1 MKKKLTNILIL
12 TFISVVLGFV
22 SGFILIVF
30 IDNMKF
36 TIDLSQYQPKELTKI
51 YDSHGELLFN
61 LYAEKRELV
70 KIVNLPQFVPNAL
83 IAIEDRDFY
92 SHKGI
97 STRGLLR
104 AFVHDITT
112 LSLSQGGSTLTQQL
126 AKNMTNKVQKRLTRK
141 IKEALFALKIE
152 MNYTK
157 EQILELYL
165 NQINYGY
172 GIWGIDMASKAF
184 FNKSPSELT
193 LAEAALLA
201 GIPQLPGY
209 YNPHKHLDRAL
220 KRQKIVL
227 EKMLEYKFITK
238 RQYETALKEK
248 IIITKRVPKKQDI
261 APYFKD
267 YIISYLLKKYGYKS
281 TFNGGLRVYTTIHRD
296 VQESLQ
302 NSMQK
307 SKYQGGIITLDPRD
321 GGILGMV
328 GGRDYSKNK
337 FNRVTQAK
345 RQCGS
350 AFKIFL
356 YTTYI
361 GHRIGTLA
369 DLWNDTP
376 IHFPD
381 ISSSKKSKKL
391 YFNES
396 EQQENEETK
405 KLLGWVP
412 HDYSKYLGPSIVY
425 DAIRESINIIAIKVL
440 LATGINEVIKTA
452 HQMGIKS
459 FLKPV
464 VSLPLGANDVTPI
477 EMADAVSPLANGG
490 FRVEPFAIEKVE
502 NSRGDV
508 IETHKVIKRRVLD
521 PQTVYV
527 MDWALKNVVKH
538 GTGRRAYIK
547 GYPIAGK
554 TGTTNNFTD
563 AWFVGFT
570 PNYVTVVY
578 TGNDDPSKSLGH
590 GRTGGSVGAP
600 IWRRAMLPILKKDV
614 PLDFPMP
621 NGIVFEKID
630 RDTGFIATSQ
640 TRRSINIPF
649 IKGTEVTKKSIGK
662 REDLLWNNL
671 KDIKWLN

>member
-1 MKKKLTNILIL
+1 MKKKLRILL
-12 TFISVVLGFV
+12 TLLASSLLLAFI
-22 SGFILIVF
+22 SGFILITF
-30 IDNMKF
+30 INSMKF

-51 YDSHGELLFN
+51 YDASGSLLFN

-70 KIVNLPQFVPNAL
+70 RLKNLPEFVPNAV

-97 STRGLLR
+97 STRGLMR

-112 LSLSQGGSTLTQQL
+112 FSMSQGGSTITQQL
-126 AKNMTNKVQKRLTRK
+126 AKNMTNKAQKRITRK
-141 IKEALFALKIE
+141 INEALFALKIE

-157 EQILELYL
+157 NQIVELYI

-172 GIWGIDMASKAF
+172 GIWGIAMASQAF
-184 FNKSPSELT
+184 FNKTPSELT
-193 LAEAALLA
+193 LAQAALLA
-201 GIPQLPGY
+201 GLPQLPGY
-209 YNPHKHLDRAL
+209 YNPHKYLDRAIR
-220 KRQKIVL
+220 RQRIVL
-227 EKMLEYKFITK
+227 KKMLEYKFITK
-238 RQYETALKEK
+238 RNYDDALKEK
-248 IIITKRVPKKQDI
+248 IIISNKKKKAEEI

-267 YIISYLLKKYGYKS
+267 HIVTYLLKKYGYKA
-281 TFNGGLRVYTTIHRD
+281 TFNGGLKVYTTLRRD
-296 VQESLQ
+296 VQVSLR
-302 NSMQK
+302 NSLSK
-307 SKYQGGIITLDPRD
+307 SKKQGGIITLDPRT
-321 GGILGMV
+321 GAILGMV
-328 GGRDYSKNK
+328 GGKNYSENK

-376 IHFPD
+376 IHFPS
-381 ISSSKKSKKL
+381 ISSSSKTKKL
-391 YFNES
+391 YINED
-396 EQQENEETK
+396 EPNEDEETK
-405 KLLGWVP
+405 RLLGWIP
-412 HDYSKYLGPSIVY
+412 HDYSKYSGPSIVY

-464 VSLPLGANDVTPI
+464 VSLPLGANEVTPL

-490 FRVEPFAIEKVE
+490 FRVEPFSIEKIE
-502 NSRGDV
+502 NARGDI
-508 IETHKVIKRRVLD
+508 IESHKIIKRKVLD
-521 PQTVYV
+521 GQTVYV
-527 MDWALKNVVKH
+527 MDWALKNVVRH

-570 PNYVTVVY
+570 PNYVTIVY
-578 TGNDDPSKSLGH
+578 VGNDDPSKTLGY
-590 GRTGGSVGAP
+590 GRSGGIVAAP
-600 IWRRAMLPILKKDV
+600 IWKRAMLPILKKDV
-614 PLDFPMP
+614 PLDFPISKD
-621 NGIVFEKID
+621 IVFKIID
-630 RDTGFIATSQ
+630 RNTGFVATGQ
-640 TRRSINIPF
+640 TRRRILLPF
-649 IKGTEVTKKSIGK
+649 IKGTEVTKKSLGK
-662 REDLLWNNL
+662 KEDLLWNNL
-671 KDIKWLN
+671 KDIKWLE